1 MSSKNQVKSSP
12 FASVTEKDGETI
24 HEKEAQAMDVD
35 CPGVYSVSEASS
47 SFLEEGKV
55 GEELMGTDGS
65 VVCISE
71 KKGREDSDVQR
82 LLEAEK
88 RRLLAEIETG
98 TIFRKKEEDAE
109 TLEKNGNGSK
119 EQKVERVRVK
129 DNAFVGRSVKI
140 DVVDDTAL
148 LNVVPFCC
156 KKGKDH
162 HHSKRSGTAYSD
174 DKEAP
179 RKHKKTGGGKQQH
192 VETSGGDQLLRIMYS
207 VNQMKSM
214 RYANMANQRKLWSD
228 MYARLLPELVSEYEG
243 LVSLKNQ
250 KSSKSNMRESGIGIL
265 GNSLLTLL
273 VSYLQHFMLV
283 EHVEDN
289 FRPKKVMSL
298 TLVLD
303 HLVLTSHLKLYPQL
317 ILKGVFFTTVLWLL
331 SPIRFSVNEYSFLWF
346 YSPKNIDTKEG
357 MDDLTL
363 EEEEEEYTEDNDD
376 YNSILKPAFAVDGEP
391 DFESGPPEDGFEYLR
406 RVRWEAKRVPNVKVA
421 KIDESKYITKEQSVY
436 MPQIPEIPKC
446 PEHLLPLKEW
456 EDSLLSDF
464 SDLRLA
470 LSQDANDSFGDET
483 MSSSQSTEYALMGMF
498 SRRLN
503 TVIDESFGVVVSEI
517 QGMDSVTRVS
527 RLKKR
532 ICLVEKESGLQRSD
546 CIWVVA
552 LCASVDT
559 PLDGDTCAV
568 LRAVVRKCASVR
580 ALEVEDEKVVIMA
593 NMLITIAGRYFGQM
607 E

>member
-1 MSSKNQVKSSP
+1 MTTRSDSGDCLVQNPLTSSEKASMSLEDFAQDSLKVVSLSPLEKDSVLEMISSNNHVKSSP
-12 FASVTEKDGETI
+12 FASIPEKDSESI
-24 HEKEAQAMDVD
+24 HEEEAQSMDVD
-35 CPGVYSVSEASS
+35 CSGVLPVSEANS
-47 SFLEEGKV
+47 SFLETLQDDVQKM
-55 GEELMGTDGS
+55 EEDVGS
-65 VVCISE
+65 VVCNSE
-71 KKGREDSDVQR
+71 KGQEDSDVQR

-98 TIFRKKEEDAE
+98 TIFRKKED
-109 TLEKNGNGSK
+109 LEKNENGSK
-119 EQKVERVRVK
+119 EQCQKVERVRVK
-129 DNAFVGRSVKI
+129 DNAFVGKSVKI

-148 LNVVPFCC
+148 LNVVPFCG
-156 KKGKDH
+156 KKGKD
-162 HHSKRSGTAYSD
+162 HHSKRSGTAGHSD
-174 DKEAP
+174 DREAP
-179 RKHKKTGGGKQQH
+179 RKHKKTGGKHQH
-192 VETSGGDQLLRIMYS
+192 VEASGDQLRMMYS

-243 LVSLKNQ
+243 LVSFKKSQ
-250 KSSKSNMRESGIGIL
+250 KSSKSSGIGIL
-265 GNSLLTLL
+265 G
-273 VSYLQHFMLV
+273 
-283 EHVEDN
+283 
-289 FRPKKVMSL
+289 
-298 TLVLD
+298 
-303 HLVLTSHLKLYPQL
+303 
-317 ILKGVFFTTVLWLL
+317 
-331 SPIRFSVNEYSFLWF
+331 
-346 YSPKNIDTKEG
+346 TKEG
-357 MDDLTL
+357 IDDLTL
-363 EEEEEEYTEDNDD
+363 EEEGEEEEYSEDNDD
-376 YNSILKPAFAVDGEP
+376 YNSILKPAFAVEGEP

-470 LSQDANDSFGDET
+470 LSLDTNECCGDET
-483 MSSSQSTEYALMGMF
+483 MPSSQSTEYMLMGIF
-498 SRRLN
+498 STRLN
-503 TVIDESFGVVVSEI
+503 TVTDESFGVVVSEI

-532 ICLVEKESGLQRSD
+532 ICLVEKESGLQSSD

-559 PLDGDTCAV
+559 PLDGDTCAC
-568 LRAVVRKCASVR
+568 LRAILRKCASLR
-580 ALEVEDEKVVIMA
+580 ALEVEDEQVIIMA

>member
-1 MSSKNQVKSSP
+1 MTTRSDSDDCLLQDPLTSSVKASISREDSAQDSLKVVSLPPLENDSVFEISSEIQVKSSP
-12 FASVTEKDGETI
+12 FASIPEKDVETV

-47 SFLEEGKV
+47 SFLEDDKME
-55 GEELMGTDGS
+55 TDGS
-65 VVCISE
+65 VVCNSE
-71 KKGREDSDVQR
+71 KKGQEDSEVQR

-98 TIFRKKEEDAE
+98 TIFRKKEDVVE
-109 TLEKNGNGSK
+109 TLEKN
-119 EQKVERVRVK
+119 QKVERVRVK

-148 LNVVPFCC
+148 LNVVPFCS

-162 HHSKRSGTAYSD
+162 HPKRSGAAHSD

-179 RKHKKTGGGKQQH
+179 RKQKKTVGKHQH
-192 VETSGGDQLLRIMYS
+192 VETSGDQLRVKYS
-207 VNQMKSM
+207 LNQMKSM

-228 MYARLLPELVSEYEG
+228 MYARLVPELVSEYEG
-243 LVSLKNQ
+243 LVSTKKNQ
-250 KSSKSNMRESGIGIL
+250 KSSKSSGIGIL
-265 GNSLLTLL
+265 G
-273 VSYLQHFMLV
+273 
-283 EHVEDN
+283 
-289 FRPKKVMSL
+289 
-298 TLVLD
+298 
-303 HLVLTSHLKLYPQL
+303 
-317 ILKGVFFTTVLWLL
+317 
-331 SPIRFSVNEYSFLWF
+331 
-346 YSPKNIDTKEG
+346 TKEG
-357 MDDLTL
+357 IDDLTL
-363 EEEEEEYTEDNDD
+363 EEEEEEEYTEDND
-376 YNSILKPAFAVDGEP
+376 YYSSILRPAFAVDGEP

-421 KIDESKYITKEQSVY
+421 KIDESKYIPKEQSVY
-436 MPQIPEIPKC
+436 MPHIPEIPKC

-464 SDLRLA
+464 SHLRLA
-470 LSQDANDSFGDET
+470 LSQEANECCGDET
-483 MSSSQSTEYALMGMF
+483 MSSTQSIEYELMGMF
-498 SRRLN
+498 TTRLN
-503 TVIDESFGVVVSEI
+503 TVVDEPFGVVVSEI

-527 RLKKR
+527 RLKKK
-532 ICLVEKESGLQRSD
+532 ICLVEKESGLQGSD

-559 PLDGDTCAV
+559 PLDGDTCAC
-568 LRAVVRKCASVR
+568 LRAVLRKCASVR
-580 ALEVEDEKVVIMA
+580 ALEVEDEQVIIMA